1 MFDDWCLY
9 KYLHRWIQI
18 KWHGWLNANTTFRLL
33 RLCHCINDG
42 ALLLS
47 AQWHTFILATA
58 AASYHNHS
66 KCIFTNNYACLHKW
80 AKKKERFSKK
90 KNMERRK
97 QNQLLT
103 CDRVRWPAKQSKRG
117 RILIL
122 AEYLYKF
129 SLIYCCSRPPSHKN
143 KNTWNLRWSTED
155 ISYDISK

>member
-9 KYLHRWIQI
+9 VYLHRWIQI

-80 AKKKERFSKK
+80 AKKKRGLVKK
-90 KNMERRK
+90 KHGEKKTKSTFNMRSSSVTSKTIQKRSYLNLSRVFI
-97 QNQLLT
+97 QIFAHLLLFQA
-103 CDRVRWPAKQSKRG
+103 AKS
-117 RILIL
+117 
-122 AEYLYKF
+122 
-129 SLIYCCSRPPSHKN
+129 
-143 KNTWNLRWSTED
+143 
-155 ISYDISK
+155 